1 MREQTKA
8 HLLHPPF
15 QFIDFMIDFNNN
27 NDLKFACDFITERL
41 ASIHQRYGS
50 QVVIQLEELNGIL
63 IAEGLF
69 GPGPSIAGITPFA
82 WRENRALLSLIRRV
96 EQLDKAQEWL
106 PNLSFDP
113 SGRPFFTYPAAI
125 TLQTTPLS
133 ATAPS
138 TSTSFESVNSTATH
152 ISSGS
157 RKAFFLK
164 RMKKAVN
171 RVYYGRTEDNFDN
184 LLNTFEDMLDFLH
197 GLPEVNDTP
206 ETGLTNAQ
214 QLEEIK
220 AVVDSWPLRKTHDLP
235 SSVQER
241 RRTHRRFVE
250 PWTQQEDELLEMAF
264 EITQDKSKLSR
275 IFGRSEASIEYKL
288 EQLNPPV

>member
-1 MREQTKA
+1 
-8 HLLHPPF
+8 
-15 QFIDFMIDFNNN
+15 MIDFNNN
-27 NDLKFACDFITERL
+27 DDLKFACDFITERL

-69 GPGPSIAGITPFA
+69 GPEPSIAGITPFA

-96 EQLDKAQEWL
+96 EQISKAPEWL
-106 PNLSFDP
+106 PNLSFDTA
-113 SGRPFFTYPAAI
+113 GRPFFTYPAAI
-125 TLQTTPLS
+125 QIQSPPS
-133 ATAPS
+133 S
-138 TSTSFESVNSTATH
+138 TSPLAPTTCQPSASTSIHV
-152 ISSGS
+152 SSGS

-220 AVVDSWPLRKTHDLP
+220 AVVDSWPLRKIHDLP

-264 EITQDKSKLSR
+264 EITQDKSKLSH